1 MDIFEADDNSTPL
14 TSDEKDGLKLKWIT
28 LRSELNEVEA
38 RNIAQAQ
45 LWLLSNK
52 NKDIYTTTFLCNLHK
67 KMFGEVWKWAGVFRT
82 TERNIGVA
90 PYQIPVKLM
99 QLFDD
104 MKYWIENKVYNNQ
117 EIAVRFHHR
126 LVQIHP
132 FPNGNGRI
140 SRLMADLVFQKLEG
154 KNLYW
159 GNPTLLMFLKLEASI
174 LRHYV
179 KQTPV
184 IIQNCWSLQG
194 SSFFQKNILFYE
206 SIRFFLQVAVYGD
219 YILVR
224 SFIQIEK
231 TFTYTVPLLL
241 GRFL

>member
-1 MDIFEADDNSTPL
+1 MDIFETDDNSTPL
-14 TSDEKDGLKLKWIT
+14 TADEKDGLKLKWIT

-45 LWLLSNK
+45 IWLLNNK
-52 NKDIYTTTFLCNLHK
+52 NKEIFSTTFLCTLHK

-104 MKYWIENKVYNNQ
+104 VKYWITNNTYSNH
-117 EIAVRFHHR
+117 EIAVRFHHK

-132 FPNGNGRI
+132 FPNGNGRV
-140 SRLMADLVFQKLEG
+140 SRLMADIIFQKLEG

-159 GNPTLLMFLKLEASI
+159 GNTNLVNVSEVRKNYINA
-174 LRHYV
+174 LR
-179 KQTPV
+179 
-184 IIQNCWSLQG
+184 NAD
-194 SSFFQKNILFYE
+194 N
-206 SIRFFLQVAVYGD
+206 GD
-219 YILVR
+219 YSDLL
-224 SFIQIEK
+224 E
-231 TFTYTVPLLL
+231 FTKE
-241 GRFL
+241 RNN